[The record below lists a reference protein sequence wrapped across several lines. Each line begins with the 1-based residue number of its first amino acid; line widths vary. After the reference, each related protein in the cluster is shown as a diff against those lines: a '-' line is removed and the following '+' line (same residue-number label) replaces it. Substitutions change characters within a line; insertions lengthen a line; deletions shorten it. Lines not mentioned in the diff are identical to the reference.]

1 MNSTEVKTIQ
11 AVVSAGITGL
21 LYYLGIVVVPIVVL
35 LIAMIIDYETG
46 MISTWYKSFCWRSLR
61 S

>member
-1 MNSTEVKTIQ
+1 MQNKEIQ
-11 AVVSAGITGL
+11 MFVSAAFAGL

-35 LIAMIIDYETG
+35 LIAKIIDYVTG